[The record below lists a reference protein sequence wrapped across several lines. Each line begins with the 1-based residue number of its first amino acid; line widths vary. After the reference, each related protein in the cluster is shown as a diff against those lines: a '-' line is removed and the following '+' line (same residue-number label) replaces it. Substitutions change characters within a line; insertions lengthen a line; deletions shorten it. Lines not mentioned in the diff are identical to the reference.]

1 MSGDIKMDDPS
12 TVMRKDEE
20 DEHDFE
26 PNRVHREEIYRSK
39 AETGDCPGTF
49 ATFVMVG
56 FRCRTMYL
64 ATVAREILIPSF
76 RSSLWI
82 RGAPKAR
89 SSDSWSGSDR
99 EFPSRHRVVQSG
111 HDESS
116 KSRTDGI
123 LDGARRLPFLV

>member
-12 TVMRKDEE
+12 TVMRKDDE

-82 RGAPKAR
+82 RGAPQSTFIRLMVWIR
-89 SSDSWSGSDR
+89 S
-99 EFPSRHRVVQSG
+99 RVSFETPGRPV
-111 HDESS
+111 
-116 KSRTDGI
+116 R
-123 LDGARRLPFLV
+123 P